1 MVSAYNKNTRFIIT
15 LAMRS
20 KMIIIIL
27 LLAVVSMNALAVVDV
42 DPGGGEAFGVPLDGG
57 LLSILGAAG
66 VAYFIARRK
75 KKNADQ

>member
-1 MVSAYNKNTRFIIT
+1 MKAKIIFIT
-15 LAMRS
+15 
-20 KMIIIIL
+20 L
-27 LLAVVSMNALAVVDV
+27 LLATVSVNVFAVIEKQPEV
-42 DPGGGEAFGVPLDGG
+42 GVPLDGG